1 MLKKSIK
8 DLRESQMTNKDFLLG
23 LEKTDSVIIQ
33 SKVIGVKVS
42 QLSKFH

>member
-1 MLKKSIK
+1 MLEKSLK
-8 DLRESQMTNKDFLLG
+8 DLRHSEMTNEDFLLG
-23 LEKTDSVIIQ
+23 IEKSDHVIIQ

>member
-8 DLRESQMTNKDFLLG
+8 DLRHSEMTNEDFLLG
-23 LEKTDSVIIQ
+23 IEESDNVIIQ
-33 SKVIGVKVS
+33 RKVIGVKVS